1 MTPSGPGRLPI
12 LARRYGEILRHTGSV
27 AVVSGLVIASP
38 ALAVG
43 AFPSE
48 ISTLPAFL
56 LPGAALGL
64 LGLGLRRLSPAVPT
78 RGSLGLAEGSL
89 IVLLSWS
96 LAVVFGAVPFVLV
109 GGLDITGA
117 VFESTS
123 GWTTTGLTV
132 VDVGAAHPTILLL
145 RSALQLAGGAGLAIL
160 MLSALVGP
168 AGTGINT
175 AEGKEE
181 LLVPVVDRS
190 AVLVV
195 RIYGAYAVLGTV
207 GLHLSGM
214 SWFDAVNHALTA
226 VSTGGFSTRAD
237 SIGAWDSPAIEAV
250 TILLMVLGNLSF
262 VTAWAA
268 LRGRWRAVLTN
279 GEVRT
284 SAVLGLLG
292 GLVVWSGA
300 TRLLF
305 PQATKALRVAL
316 FETVTALTTTGFST
330 VAYTGWPSVGWCVLI
345 VLMIVGGGTCSTAG
359 GVKQYR
365 VHVLFRYLLHDLG
378 RRLGPRRAV
387 TEPFLREAA
396 DRRFLA
402 DAEVARIGAFLLL
415 YLAALGL
422 GTGVLA
428 AYGNGVRESLFEFAS
443 ALGTVGLSIGV
454 TAPDAPRGLLWAETL
469 GMLLG
474 RLEFFTVFVGVACLA
489 RDGRLALRAAGARPR
504 PGVRGRKV
512 RGAVAA
518 RP

>member
-1 MTPSGPGRLPI
+1 MTTRDSGRLRV
-12 LARRYGEILRHTGSV
+12 LGGRYGEILRHTGSV

-38 ALAVG
+38 ALAVV

-48 ISTLPAFL
+48 VATLPAFL
-56 LPGAALGL
+56 LPGAALAL
-64 LGLGLRRLSPAVPT
+64 LGLGLRRLAPAVAP
-78 RGSLGLAEGSL
+78 RPLGLADGSV

-96 LAVVFGAVPFVLV
+96 LAVLFAAVPFVVV
-109 GGLDITGA
+109 GGLDVTGA

-132 VDVGAAHPTILLL
+132 VDVADAHRTILLL
-145 RSALQLAGGAGLAIL
+145 RSVLQLAGGAGLAIL

-168 AGTGINT
+168 VGTGIAT
-175 AEGKEE
+175 AEGKED

-207 GLHLSGM
+207 GLRLAGM
-214 SWFDAVNHALTA
+214 SWFDAANHAFTA

-250 TILLMVLGNLSF
+250 TIPLMVLGNLSF

-268 LRGRWRAVLTN
+268 LRGRWRTVWTN

-284 SAVLGLLG
+284 SLVLAALG
-292 GLVVWSGA
+292 GLVVWSGVA
-300 TRLLF
+300 RLLF
-305 PQATKALRVAL
+305 PSAAKALRVAL

-330 VAYTGWPSVGWCVLI
+330 VAYTHWPPVGWCVLI

-365 VHVLFRYLLHDLG
+365 VHVLFRYLCHDLG

-387 TEPFLREAA
+387 TEPFLREGA
-396 DRRFLA
+396 DRRFLSEG
-402 DAEVARIGAFLLL
+402 EVARIGAFLFL
-415 YLAALGL
+415 YLTVLAL

-454 TAPDAPRGLLWAETL
+454 TAAGAPRGLLWTETL

-474 RLEFFTVFVGVACLA
+474 RLEFFTVFVGIARLA
-489 RDGRLALRAAGARPR
+489 RDGRFALRTARSRPLPGARAGNR
-504 PGVRGRKV
+504 SGV
-512 RGAVAA
+512 AAA